1 MKDSDAK
8 EISRMELF
16 HSVYVFLRGNLTM
29 KMNVLK
35 AVIAG
40 SLVASLGMGATAA
53 NAATASATAKAK
65 ILRQV
70 TVTNTSDLQFGTI
83 VTGTAASTVIVSSA
97 GARTCGT
104 GLICSGAFTAAG
116 FNVTGTTGQVVTV
129 SVPASV
135 TLASGTNSM
144 TASLSSSNSTLTLA
158 ANAGSFSVGGTL
170 SVGANQADGDYSGT
184 FAATVDYQ

>member
-1 MKDSDAK
+1 
-8 EISRMELF
+8 MEFF

-104 GLICSGAFTAAG
+104 GLVCSGAFTAAG

-170 SVGANQADGDYSGT
+170 SVGANQADGDYSGS
-184 FAATVDYQ
+184 FNATVDYQ

>member
-1 MKDSDAK
+1 MNK
-8 EISRMELF
+8 
-16 HSVYVFLRGNLTM
+16 
-29 KMNVLK
+29 NVLK

-53 NAATASATAKAK
+53 HAATASATAKAK

-83 VTGTAASTVIVSSA
+83 VSSPDASTVVVSTA

-104 GLICSGAFTAAG
+104 GLVCSGLATAAG
-116 FNVTGTTGQVVTV
+116 FNVTGTSGQVVTV

-135 TLASGTNSM
+135 RLTSGTFFMDADLATSATSLTLAS
-144 TASLSSSNSTLTLA
+144 
-158 ANAGSFSVGGTL
+158 NAGSFSVGGTL
-170 SVGANQADGDYSGT
+170 NVKADQDDGDYAGT
-184 FAATVDYQ
+184 FSVTADYQ

>member
-1 MKDSDAK
+1 
-8 EISRMELF
+8 
-16 HSVYVFLRGNLTM
+16 M

-53 NAATASATAKAK
+53 QAATATATAKAK

-70 TVTNTSDLQFGTI
+70 TVTNTTDLQFGTI
-83 VTGTAASTVIVSSA
+83 VSGTASSTVVVSST

-104 GLICSGAFTAAG
+104 GLVCSSTSTAAN
-116 FNVTGTTGQVVTV
+116 FDVTGTSGQVVTV

-135 TLASGTNSM
+135 TLSSGTNSM
-144 TASLSSSNSTLTLA
+144 TASLASSNSSLTLA

>member
-1 MKDSDAK
+1 MNK
-8 EISRMELF
+8 
-16 HSVYVFLRGNLTM
+16 
-29 KMNVLK
+29 NVLK

-40 SLVASLGMGATAA
+40 SLLASLGMGATAA
-53 NAATASATAKAK
+53 HAATASATAKAK

-83 VTGTAASTVIVSSA
+83 VSSTAASTVVVSTT

-104 GLICSGAFTAAG
+104 GLVCSSTASAAG
-116 FNVTGTTGQVVTV
+116 FDVTGTSGQVVAV

-135 TLASGTNSM
+135 TLSSGTNSM
-144 TASLSSSNSTLTLA
+144 TASLNSSNSSLTLA

-184 FAATVDYQ
+184 FSVTADYQ